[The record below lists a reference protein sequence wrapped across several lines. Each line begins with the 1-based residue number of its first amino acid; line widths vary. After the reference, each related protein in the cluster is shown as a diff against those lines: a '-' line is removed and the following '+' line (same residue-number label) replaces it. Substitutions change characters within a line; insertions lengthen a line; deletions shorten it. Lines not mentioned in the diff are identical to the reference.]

1 MVAALGV
8 KSHLSNLLGGHCGD
22 ANGSTRRVPTT
33 VKQLGDYLFLT
44 LDANNHPA
52 YTGKVIKGPAT
63 GQAAKFKRKFDFLTN
78 ATLGKAKK

>member
-1 MVAALGV
+1 M
-8 KSHLSNLLGGHCGD
+8 
-22 ANGSTRRVPTT
+22 PTT